1 MSHFVLVFDPQ
12 KHSQN
17 GCQSE
22 NVVDWGEYSNSQ
34 QTANLAA
41 ELYSR
46 WAWNTPI
53 YIEHR
58 TERGGGSSGMVATIL
73 LSAKKD
79 FSVKWGEDKSPIY
92 DSGEWKKPPKWKGPE
107 HKGLIFVGGFQKS
120 HYSRMSKADF
130 KKWTDLDKDSPQAQK
145 LLQPIPIQYEMAH
158 FGCRRNNQPKE
169 HAKELLIRFLG
180 PGASYD
186 LNETKLRMFGAIDD
200 NPYSTSRNSM
210 KGAEPRP
217 YLKIHTYEMTAEG
230 KLTYESVDL
239 LQACIDFYGTDD
251 LMKMKEKNSWEI
263 QKQAIAKYDKKAV
276 AI

>member
-1 MSHFVLVFDPQ
+1 
-12 KHSQN
+12 
-17 GCQSE
+17 
-22 NVVDWGEYSNSQ
+22 
-34 QTANLAA
+34 
-41 ELYSR
+41 
-46 WAWNTPI
+46 
-53 YIEHR
+53 
-58 TERGGGSSGMVATIL
+58 
-73 LSAKKD
+73 
-79 FSVKWGEDKSPIY
+79 
-92 DSGEWKKPPKWKGPE
+92 
-107 HKGLIFVGGFQKS
+107 
-120 HYSRMSKADF
+120 MSKADF

-251 LMKMKEKNSWEI
+251 LMKMKEKNSFVYFTADDKIGCIDDQGFFFYELI
-263 QKQAIAKYDKKAV
+263 SQRTKRLRKYLTLDQRDYYVKCKSKSDSLEYAAKSMLEAAKYFIRKDYFSN
-276 AI
+276 